1 MTGTSEETCRIL
13 VVEDEADLRRYVA
26 EYLAMQGFQVDQ
38 AEDGRAMRERLA
50 TGSFDLV
57 LLDLRLP
64 GEDGLALL
72 RELRR
77 AGDLPVIMVTAMGD
91 PVDRVVGLEL
101 GADDYL
107 VKPVEFREL
116 LARIR
121 TVLRRARRAPATA
134 SPHATVPV
142 GRARFDVEG
151 RRLFEVDGTEIALT
165 RMEYDLLLVFVHRP
179 HRVLSRDQLLELAH
193 DDSYEPFDRSI
204 DLRIARLRK
213 KIEHDPA
220 RPEAIRTVRGSGYM
234 FVP

>member
-1 MTGTSEETCRIL
+1 MTGASEETCRIL

-26 EYLAMQGFQVDQ
+26 EYLAMQGFQVAQ

-50 TGSFDLV
+50 ESGFDLV

-72 RELRR
+72 RELRK
-77 AGDLPVIMVTAMGD
+77 AGDLPVIMVTAIGD
-91 PVDRVVGLEL
+91 PIDRVVGLEL

-121 TVLRRARRAPATA
+121 TVLRRTRRAQAPAA
-134 SPHATVPV
+134 PPATVPV

-151 RRLFEVDGTEIALT
+151 RRLFEGDGTEIPLT
-165 RMEYDLLLVFVHRP
+165 RMEYDLLLVFVRRP
-179 HRVLSRDQLLELAH
+179 HRVLTRDQLLELAH